1 MINPNKVMLTWS
13 DEPGTQELHGRI
25 MAMPAW
31 VGGEWDV
38 AGLKWIPSV
47 PANLGRGLPRANAI
61 VLLSDRETGLPVAVL
76 DGTVISAMR
85 TGAVTGVAIR
95 HLARPAARTAGLL
108 GAGVLTRTQ
117 LMALAATRPGLEI
130 ARVYDPNVARTEA
143 LLAEL
148 APTLPFP
155 VAVAHSE
162 REACEGAD
170 IIIPSTLAVTP
181 TIAKEWVPAGGLVVL
196 VSSLDGPE
204 DLHEVTDL
212 LVVDDRDHEG
222 TADTRVPAPA
232 ARRRHRGRRRRGR
245 PGRGRLGPA
254 PGPHGRRAAH
264 RLLARGPRHGRRR
277 HRRLR
282 AAQRARA
289 RPRHVAAPPR
299 RAALDVGNSRH
310 GARTPSTPRSR
321 SRAARVSISSP
332 DKIFFKERGETKLDH
347 VHYVIAVGEPLLRAI
362 GGRPILM
369 ERYPDGAS
377 GKSFFQKR
385 VPKGAPDWL
394 QTVTVAT
401 VNGTESDALVAVDV
415 AHLVWAVNLGCLGFH
430 AWPTLASD
438 PEHADELRIDLDPGP
453 GVTFEMVRETAV
465 EARALLAEHGL
476 TGFAKTTGR
485 RGIHI
490 YCRLAP
496 HWDSYGVRAAAVAL
510 ARELERRRPELCTW
524 AWWKEERGAARVRRL
539 QPERARTR
547 PCSRPGAPAP
557 ASAARCRRRSRGTSS
572 RRSSRTR

>member
-1 MINPNKVMLTWS
+1 MAARVRPTAATVPARRAAAASATARSTIEMTWPPASSAIAVRSAPASNVTSRSSSSWRPVLMRPRVPDAPRRASACPAIMPRMPVDFLFLSQDDVVAAGGTDMPAVIDVIEGAFRLKAEGQVINPNKVMLTWS

-47 PANLGRGLPRANAI
+47 PANVGRGLPRANAI

-95 HLARPAARTAGLL
+95 HLARAGARTAGLL

-117 LMALAATRPGLEI
+117 LMALAATRPELEV
-130 ARVYDPNVARTEA
+130 ARVYDPNTARTEA

-148 APTLPFP
+148 APTLPFA

-204 DLHEVTDL
+204 DLHDVTDL

-222 TADTRVPAPA
+222 TADTRY
-232 ARRRHRGRRRRGR
+232 
-245 PGRGRLGPA
+245 L
-254 PGPHGRRAAH
+254 
-264 RLLARGPRHGRRR
+264 
-277 HRRLR
+277 RRLR
-282 AAQRARA
+282 DAASPRPTTPSTWRRSSPGSTRAARA
-289 RPRHVAAPPR
+289 RSSASSARPWASAWTTSSPPPTCCATRRSAASAR
-299 RAALDVGNSRH
+299 RCAC
-310 GARTPSTPRSR
+310 ARIRSGCRDTPAMAPKAEHAEVEVSGRT
-321 SRAARVSISSP
+321 VSISSP
-332 DKIFFKERGETKLDH
+332 DKLFFKERGETKLDL
-347 VHYVIAVGEPLLRAI
+347 VRYVIAVGEPLLRAI
-362 GGRPILM
+362 GGPAD
-369 ERYPDGAS
+369 PDGALPRRRLRQVVLPEAGAAS
-377 GKSFFQKR
+377 
-385 VPKGAPDWL
+385 APDWL
-394 QTVTVAT
+394 RDRTVAT

-430 AWPTLASD
+430 AWPTLAAIPST
-438 PEHADELRIDLDPGP
+438 PTSCASTSTR
-453 GVTFEMVRETAV
+453 
-465 EARALLAEHGL
+465 ARA
-476 TGFAKTTGR
+476 
-485 RGIHI
+485 
-490 YCRLAP
+490 
-496 HWDSYGVRAAAVAL
+496 
-510 ARELERRRPELCTW
+510 
-524 AWWKEERGAARVRRL
+524 
-539 QPERARTR
+539 
-547 PCSRPGAPAP
+547 
-557 ASAARCRRRSRGTSS
+557 
-572 RRSSRTR
+572 